1 MSRSQA
7 EDTTL
12 PQAADEPRLPSPPQT
27 RTLLLGA
34 RRGDTDARQRL
45 FAHLYDAL
53 QGLARGQRRRSPSS
67 GLQTTELVHEA
78 YLKLCRA
85 ERLSPADR
93 SHFFAIA
100 ASAMRQVLV
109 DHHRRAVAGKRG
121 AGEAE
126 TLDEQALAGQQRG
139 ATLLAVDAA
148 LVRFEAL
155 DPRAAKVVELK
166 FFGGWTEE
174 AIARSL
180 GVSPRTVSG
189 DWRRARAWLNREL
202 GG

>member
-1 MSRSQA
+1 MSKIQD
-7 EDTTL
+7 EDPTDR
-12 PQAADEPRLPSPPQT
+12 PDAQEPELPSPPQT

-34 RRGDTDARQRL
+34 RRGDAEARQRL
-45 FAHLYDAL
+45 FGHLYEAL
-53 QGLARGQRRRSPSS
+53 QRLARGQRRRSPSS
-67 GLQTTELVHEA
+67 ALQTTELVHEA

-109 DHHRRAVAGKRG
+109 DHHRRASAGKRG
-121 AGEAE
+121 AGAAE
-126 TLDEQALAGQQRG
+126 TLDENALAGRQRG

-166 FFGGWTEE
+166 FFGGCTEE
-174 AIARSL
+174 AIAHSL
-180 GVSPRTVSG
+180 GVSIRTVSG

-202 GG
+202 AG